1 MRMWIHYFHG
11 WWLMLYFRP
20 IRYSL
25 PIAKATGTWC
35 GVSRFGAISLL
46 STQAQVQAILCYVVR
61 QVFSCVSFHDSPTMY
76 YYSAYIQTVK
86 WLWWL
91 MAEHQAMQVV
101 LYISPP
107 LPRSNC
113 FAFFQRGPFMCVYG
127 DDWRDGFHSNGHLLQ
142 IRMFCCYLALQYFQV
157 VELHNWHTPAQLKV
171 GKKVWRYNWG
181 RDFPTR
187 TQQWN

>member
-1 MRMWIHYFHG
+1 MLKLLVHG
-11 WWLMLYFRP
+11 AVCRGVLAQFLFYPHRLKCKRYCVMLFVRF
-20 IRYSL
+20 SL
-25 PIAKATGTWC
+25 
-35 GVSRFGAISLL
+35 
-46 STQAQVQAILCYVVR
+46 
-61 QVFSCVSFHDSPTMY
+61 VSFHDSPTMY

-142 IRMFCCYLALQYFQV
+142 IRMFCYSLALVYFQV

-187 TQQWN
+187 TQWKQCGSVPLSACFFTA

>member
-1 MRMWIHYFHG
+1 MLKLLVHG
-11 WWLMLYFRP
+11 AMCRVLAQFLFYPHRLKCKRYCVMLFVRF
-20 IRYSL
+20 SL
-25 PIAKATGTWC
+25 
-35 GVSRFGAISLL
+35 
-46 STQAQVQAILCYVVR
+46 
-61 QVFSCVSFHDSPTMY
+61 VSFHDSPTMY

-113 FAFFQRGPFMCVYG
+113 FAFFQRGPFMCVW
-127 DDWRDGFHSNGHLLQ
+127 WRDGFHSNGHLLQ
-142 IRMFCCYLALQYFQV
+142 IRMFCCYLELQYFQV

-171 GKKVWRYNWG
+171 GKKVWSYNWG
-181 RDFPTR
+181 RDFPNTDTTMELVR
-187 TQQWN
+187 LCAIVSIFFTAWKIFQHFIHYIT

>member
-1 MRMWIHYFHG
+1 MVRCVAAFWRNFSFIHTGSSASDTVLCCSSGF
-11 WWLMLYFRP
+11 LLCV
-20 IRYSL
+20 L
-25 PIAKATGTWC
+25 PWFPDH
-35 GVSRFGAISLL
+35 VLLFGI
-46 STQAQVQAILCYVVR
+46 
-61 QVFSCVSFHDSPTMY
+61 
-76 YYSAYIQTVK
+76 YIQTVK

-142 IRMFCCYLALQYFQV
+142 IRMFCYYLALVYFQV

-187 TQQWN
+187 TQWKQCGSVPLSACFFTA